1 MPTCPTATSDCDG
14 AVFSANA
21 FRIPTDE
28 VPRRD
33 AIAGDLEDRRQA
45 TTAARGAD
53 RPDHLK
59 PSTPCRRS
67 SGRHTTPNPKFGI
80 RSDLTVHM
88 LSCSDNPCFAS

>member
-28 VPRRD
+28 VLRRD

-45 TTAARGAD
+45 KTA

-59 PSTPCRRS
+59 PSTPTVSAVQRS
-67 SGRHTTPNPKFGI
+67 SGSHTTPNPKFGS
-80 RSDLTVHM
+80 SDKFQKIE
-88 LSCSDNPCFAS
+88 NFAIAHLWKALK